1 MRLVFVNYCHPAMPH
16 ICGVRVSHFA
26 AAMAARG
33 HQVVLITRD
42 LDGQPV
48 APLVAE
54 LAASLAAHDWAQ
66 PFHLAIAPKPS
77 GFFSRLQAG
86 SLPGG
91 LRQLAIL
98 GAYLGAGGIFADW
111 RAACRPYAKALAAAF
126 QPQLAWGTF
135 GNTDS
140 WAVARDMAR
149 AANAPWVGDI
159 KDYWR
164 MFIPAPLRRV
174 LAWRFRDVAHLTLLA
189 GTHVDEALPYFPQAA
204 TVIYSGMP
212 EVFLQPVAAP
222 VPGPFT
228 LVLSG
233 SLYNQ
238 PTLEDFLTTL
248 AAWGQGR
255 NARLIY
261 AGADHVRMARTSKA
275 LGLDRH
281 WQVDIHPYLPLNDL
295 RALQVTATAN
305 VYMRSARCFHHKVI
319 ELMAMRRPVIS
330 FPGEGDEAH
339 AIAKATG
346 GTLLACWDGGQLRAV
361 LDRLAAGEDFAA
373 ATAEG
378 LARHTWAAQAA
389 ALDSCFAEVL
399 S

>member
-1 MRLVFVNYCHPAMPH
+1 MRLVFVNYCHPATPH

-26 AAMAARG
+26 SAMAARG

-42 LDGQPV
+42 LDGQPS
-48 APLVAE
+48 APPPAD
-54 LAASLAAHDWAQ
+54 LAARLAGHDWAQ
-66 PFHLAIAPKPS
+66 PFHLAVAPKPS
-77 GFFSRLQAG
+77 ALFDRLQAG

-111 RAACRPYAKALAAAF
+111 RAACRPYAKALAVAF
-126 QPQLAWGTF
+126 RPQLAWGTF

-140 WAVARDMAR
+140 WAVARDMAG
-149 AANAPWVGDI
+149 AAQAPWVGDI

-174 LAWRFRDVAHLTLLA
+174 LAWRFRDAAHLTLLA
-189 GTHVDEALPYFPQAA
+189 GTHVDEARPYFPHAA

-212 EVFLQPVAAP
+212 ELFLEPAAP
-222 VPGPFT
+222 PAAAPFT

-233 SLYNQ
+233 SLYDQ
-238 PTLEDFLTTL
+238 PVLEDFLGTL

-255 NARLIY
+255 GARLIY
-261 AGADHVRMARTSKA
+261 AGADYARMARTCEA
-275 LGLDRH
+275 MEVGRH
-281 WQVDIHPYLPLNDL
+281 WQMDIHPYLPLEDL
-295 RALQVTATAN
+295 RALQLAASAN
-305 VYMRSARCFHHKVI
+305 AYMRSARCFHHKVI
-319 ELMAMRRPVIS
+319 ELLSMRRPVIS
-330 FPGEGDEAH
+330 FPGEGAEAQ
-339 AIAKATG
+339 AIAEATG
-346 GTLLACWDGGQLRAV
+346 GTLLSCWDGAQLRAA
-361 LDRLAAGEDFAA
+361 LDRLAAGEDFSA

-378 LARHTWAAQAA
+378 LARYTWAAQAETLEA
-389 ALDSCFAEVL
+389 CFAGVL